1 MRVAVESACWPLA
14 PHQGDQ
20 PRSDSFSGGTDRQ
33 LVTPRHVVALA
44 NGRWRLTSMAL
55 LRGDE
60 VGRLVVYPAALTACL
75 TPLACHGREVEL
87 PQTESIVQEYPTLLI
102 RTVSAVCPA
111 VLNLPSSR

>member
-1 MRVAVESACWPLA
+1 MPAIGPAS
-14 PHQGDQ
+14 G
-20 PRSDSFSGGTDRQ
+20 RSTEIDSFSGGTDRQ
-33 LVTPRHVVALA
+33 LVTPTFSRTSEWTM
-44 NGRWRLTSMAL
+44 GRNSMAL

-75 TPLACHGREVEL
+75 TPLACHGRVVEL

-111 VLNLPSSR
+111 VLNLLSSL